1 MSFRHLKS
9 LFNPRSIAVIGAS
22 ARERRMGNVLMRN
35 LLSGQF
41 AGPIMP
47 VNPRRTSVAGVLTY
61 PSIAA
66 LPQTPDLAII
76 CTPAPLVPRLVEE
89 LGERGA
95 RAVMVMANQ
104 LDTTLGA
111 DGRPIERSILEIT
124 RRYEMRL
131 LGGGTLGILVPGLG
145 LNATFSQIAARPG
158 KLGFVSQRDTVGTM
172 VLDWA
177 LRKKV
182 GFSHFVSL
190 GDSLDIGFGEVL
202 DFLAA
207 DSGTRAILLY
217 IESIQDRR
225 AFMSAARAAARNK
238 PVIAIKAGRSPDN
251 PLMGVSDPLFLE
263 MPNLV
268 SHDDVHDAAL
278 RRAGILRVDQ
288 LEEMFGAA
296 ETVLRARPLRGNR
309 LVVLS
314 NGGGAGL
321 MVEDSLYLAGYSLPA
336 LKEQTIERLRRF
348 MSPAWNGRNPL
359 EIRVDS
365 EPACYERLLKI
376 LQEERDGDAV
386 LLIHTPNAL
395 SSSIDTAQQVI
406 ATARETGINLMTCW
420 VGDESVE
427 KERNL
432 FINAGIATFDS
443 PEHAA
448 SAFLHMHRHRIASE
462 VLMEVPTSE
471 PEAFKPD
478 AARARAAIQG
488 ALAQSR
494 ASLTESE
501 SKDVLAAYG
510 VPVIQTHLA
519 ATPEEAAQI
528 AGRIGL
534 PVALTLMS
542 RDIRRKWDVGG
553 VALNLES
560 TEAVQVAAR
569 GMIERA
575 GRAEPPVSVSGF
587 TVQRMVMRG
596 HARQLLI
603 GVSTDRLFG
612 PVIVF
617 GEGGRALEIFRGLAV
632 GLPPLNKPLADDLI
646 TRSKAAALLE
656 ARGHL
661 PAADRDA
668 LALTLTKI
676 SQIVV
681 DHPEIHEMDINPVFV
696 DEHGVQALDA
706 HMRLRPA
713 TAHEHRLAIQPYP
726 KALEEPSR
734 LRDGRPILLR
744 PIRPEDEPAHY
755 AFLSRLTRE
764 DFIYRFFNYIPEFP
778 RREMARLTQIDYDR
792 EMAFIATATG
802 PDGKPETLGVS
813 RAVAD
818 PDNHTA
824 EFALVIRSDLKR
836 QRLGSILMDKLV
848 RYAREIGIQRLVGE
862 VMGENE
868 PMLGLLKHLGFKLKA
883 SEEPGV
889 VRAIFELRP
898 PSEG

>member
-1 MSFRHLKS
+1 
-9 LFNPRSIAVIGAS
+9 V
-22 ARERRMGNVLMRN
+22 
-35 LLSGQF
+35 
-41 AGPIMP
+41 
-47 VNPRRTSVAGVLTY
+47 
-61 PSIAA
+61 
-66 LPQTPDLAII
+66 
-76 CTPAPLVPRLVEE
+76 
-89 LGERGA
+89 
-95 RAVMVMANQ
+95 
-104 LDTTLGA
+104 
-111 DGRPIERSILEIT
+111 
-124 RRYEMRL
+124 
-131 LGGGTLGILVPGLG
+131 
-145 LNATFSQIAARPG
+145 
-158 KLGFVSQRDTVGTM
+158 
-172 VLDWA
+172 
-177 LRKKV
+177 
-182 GFSHFVSL
+182 
-190 GDSLDIGFGEVL
+190 
-202 DFLAA
+202 
-207 DSGTRAILLY
+207 
-217 IESIQDRR
+217 
-225 AFMSAARAAARNK
+225 
-238 PVIAIKAGRSPDN
+238 
-251 PLMGVSDPLFLE
+251 
-263 MPNLV
+263 
-268 SHDDVHDAAL
+268 
-278 RRAGILRVDQ
+278 
-288 LEEMFGAA
+288 
-296 ETVLRARPLRGNR
+296 
-309 LVVLS
+309 
-314 NGGGAGL
+314 
-321 MVEDSLYLAGYSLPA
+321 
-336 LKEQTIERLRRF
+336 
-348 MSPAWNGRNPL
+348 
-359 EIRVDS
+359 
-365 EPACYERLLKI
+365 
-376 LQEERDGDAV
+376 
-386 LLIHTPNAL
+386 
-395 SSSIDTAQQVI
+395 
-406 ATARETGINLMTCW
+406 
-420 VGDESVE
+420 
-427 KERNL
+427 
-432 FINAGIATFDS
+432 
-443 PEHAA
+443 
-448 SAFLHMHRHRIASE
+448 
-462 VLMEVPTSE
+462 
-471 PEAFKPD
+471 
-478 AARARAAIQG
+478 IQG
-488 ALAQSR
+488 ALAESR

-519 ATPEEAAQI
+519 ASPEEAAQI

-560 TEAVQVAAR
+560 TEAVEVAAR

-668 LALTLTKI
+668 LALTLTKV

-726 KALEEPSR
+726 KALEEPSQ

-868 PMLGLLKHLGFKLKA
+868 PMLGLLKHLGFKLRVLPGDGYADYAKPFRVREDICVTGCA
-883 SEEPGV
+883 LACLFAEGRAGEWPAPWAQRCVAAIAGLESCSRLDPDDARTHIVTAGTLSFAGAVIRESEQHWRDDQIAARDRWQRDRSILDLGKEARRQ
-889 VRAIFELRP
+889 RAIKSWLGMGRTAQET
-898 PSEG
+898 

>member
-47 VNPRRTSVAGVLTY
+47 VNPRRPSVAGVLTY
-61 PSIAA
+61 PSVAA
-66 LPQTPDLAII
+66 LPQTPDLAIV
-76 CTPAPLVPRLVEE
+76 CTPAPLVPRIVEE
-89 LGERGA
+89 LGERGT

-111 DGRPIERSILEIT
+111 DGRPLERSILEIT
-124 RRYEMRL
+124 RRLELRL
-131 LGGGTLGILVPGLG
+131 LGGSTLGILVPGLG

-238 PVIAIKAGRSPDN
+238 PVIAIKAGRSPNN

-321 MVEDSLYLAGYSLPA
+321 MVEDSLYLAGYSLPS

-348 MSPAWNGRNPL
+348 MSPGWNGRNPL

-395 SSSIDTAQQVI
+395 SSSMDTAQQVI

-420 VGDESVE
+420 VGDDSVE

-478 AARARAAIQG
+478 VARARAVIQG
-488 ALAQSR
+488 ALAESR

-519 ATPEEAAQI
+519 ASPEEAAQI

-560 TEAVQVAAR
+560 TEAVEVAAR

-646 TRSKAAALLE
+646 ARSKAAALLE

-668 LALTLTKI
+668 LALTLTKV

-681 DHPEIHEMDINPVFV
+681 DHPEIHEMDI
-696 DEHGVQALDA
+696 
-706 HMRLRPA
+706 
-713 TAHEHRLAIQPYP
+713 
-726 KALEEPSR
+726 
-734 LRDGRPILLR
+734 
-744 PIRPEDEPAHY
+744 
-755 AFLSRLTRE
+755 
-764 DFIYRFFNYIPEFP
+764 
-778 RREMARLTQIDYDR
+778 
-792 EMAFIATATG
+792 
-802 PDGKPETLGVS
+802 
-813 RAVAD
+813 
-818 PDNHTA
+818 
-824 EFALVIRSDLKR
+824 
-836 QRLGSILMDKLV
+836 
-848 RYAREIGIQRLVGE
+848 
-862 VMGENE
+862 
-868 PMLGLLKHLGFKLKA
+868 
-883 SEEPGV
+883 
-889 VRAIFELRP
+889 
-898 PSEG
+898 